1 MSDRQTTRTVWDIR
15 PGEHLLIGGGPV
27 SIELIHKSGQLAR
40 LQVIAPQEVSIEKN
54 GQLRSKHGEMT
65 P

>member
-1 MSDRQTTRTVWDIR
+1 MTDSPTTRTVWDIR
-15 PGEHLLIGGGPV
+15 PGEQLLIGGRKV
-27 SIELIHKSGQLAR
+27 SVELIHKSGQLAR
-40 LQVIAPQEVSIEKN
+40 LQVIAPPDVSIEKG